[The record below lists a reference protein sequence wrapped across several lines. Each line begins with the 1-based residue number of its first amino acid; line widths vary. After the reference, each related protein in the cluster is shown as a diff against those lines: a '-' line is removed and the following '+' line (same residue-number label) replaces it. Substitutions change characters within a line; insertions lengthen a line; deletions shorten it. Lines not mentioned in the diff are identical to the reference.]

1 MSHGVPHATSLPGP
15 DRHRTL
21 PDFHAQDS
29 HGHHHSKVQHV
40 LPLELS
46 QYINMCIAILQYDMV
61 QYNSIY
67 LL

>member
-21 PDFHAQDS
+21 PDLHAQDS
-29 HGHHHSKVQHV
+29 HSHHHAKVQHV

-46 QYINMCIAILQYDMV
+46 QYSNIAIRHSTIQFNTLTSTYQ
-61 QYNSIY
+61 
-67 LL
+67 